1 MQNKGFILM
10 KNEKKTCN
18 LDKENA
24 TFAVKLRSLVDE
36 RGITQQALTDYV
48 NSRTGET
55 LSRQSVGQWIIGT
68 SCPPLR
74 TVPIIAE
81 YFGVS
86 TDYLLTD
93 TSTRTTNPTIK
104 SATILTGLSEK
115 AIDSLQIIKAR
126 GINEITAAVNYLL
139 EEFRGDM
146 EIRCFLGDFI
156 ESGYSTHF
164 LVKLSKYLNTT
175 AKGNNGNFCVSADGK
190 LVDTKSK
197 QLEEIKALSG
207 IEDKTGVCIISKDEL
222 INKLL
227 FDDVVDA
234 LKELKRTYHGQPTEA
249 FTRSEETEKEK

>member
-1 MQNKGFILM
+1 M

-24 TFAVKLRSLVDE
+24 TFAVKLRILVNE
-36 RGITQQALTDYV
+36 RGTTQQALTDYV

-55 LSRQSVGQWIIGT
+55 LTRQSVGQWIIGA

-93 TSTRTTNPTIK
+93 TTTRTTNPKIK
-104 SATILTGLSEK
+104 SAAVLTGLSEN
-115 AIDSLQIIKAR
+115 AIEALQIIKAR
-126 GINEITAAVNYLL
+126 GENEITAAVNYLL
-139 EEFRGDM
+139 EEFRGDI
-146 EIRCFLGDFI
+146 EIKCILDDFI
-156 ESGYSTHF
+156 DSGYSAHF

-175 AKGNNGNFCVSADGK
+175 AKGNKGHFCVSADGE

-197 QLEEIKALSG
+197 QLEKIKALNG

-222 INKLL
+222 INRLL
-227 FDDVVDA
+227 FDDVVEA

-249 FTRSEETEKEK
+249 FTRSTDTEEESE